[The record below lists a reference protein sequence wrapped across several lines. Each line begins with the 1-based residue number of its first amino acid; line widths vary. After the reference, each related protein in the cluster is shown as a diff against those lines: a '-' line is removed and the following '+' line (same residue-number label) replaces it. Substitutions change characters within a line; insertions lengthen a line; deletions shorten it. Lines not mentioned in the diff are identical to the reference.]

1 MALLDTQKHADTLRK
16 GGVSDRQARVHVRV
30 LHDALLEGVA
40 SKSDIKDLRTEIREL
55 RAEIR
60 ALGAEMRAENKIL
73 AGRIDNLRYV
83 VQFGV
88 VFTALWVP
96 SMIFTAQLLLK

>member
-1 MALLDTQKHADTLRK
+1 MALLDTQKQADTLRK
-16 GGVSDRQARVHVRV
+16 GGVSQDI
-30 LHDALLEGVA
+30 LLEGIA
-40 SKSDIKDLRTEIREL
+40 TSSDIKDMKAEMKEL
-55 RAEIR
+55 RAEMR

-88 VFTALWVP
+88 VFSALWVP